1 MNTRDQIAD
10 SLKWNLNDI
19 YATEALWE
27 ADFSA
32 AQALVAAFPS
42 HAGKLSASADALYA
56 ALCDDS
62 SVWQLVERVY
72 TYAHLDV
79 VARACKDLHARRR
92 QIQGMKMVYEPKFLR
107 FFTAR
112 FEPLPVAAAAPA
124 AQAEPALADA

>member
-1 MNTRDQIAD
+1 MERGIV
-10 SLKWNLNDI
+10 
-19 YATEALWE
+19 
-27 ADFSA
+27 SA
-32 AQALVAAFPS
+32 GRNKETGDHHRPKLELVRLTLPR
-42 HAGKLSASADALYA
+42 
-56 ALCDDS
+56 
-62 SVWQLVERVY
+62 RVY

-79 VARACKDLHARRR
+79 VARACKDLYARRR